1 MTEQPVITTADDDRI
16 AWLRLR
22 SVALPLASPISD
34 AKVLTGRQKP
44 MTEIAILI
52 AEVETRDG
60 QRGLGFSYSKR
71 AGGPGQ
77 FAHALEVA
85 PNLLGENPSD
95 IARLWDK
102 LCWAGASV
110 GRSGLATQAIGA
122 FDVALWDLKARRAGL
137 SLARL
142 LGAQRDSVRCYNTSG
157 GFLHTPLEQLLKNTE
172 ISRDKGIGGIKLKVG
187 QPDWAHGNMREL
199 TLGLEVVLPDG
210 QIWNGLRGLRKDNTG
225 YDLKQLFI
233 GAEGTLGIITAAVL
247 KLYPAIRRRATAWA
261 ALVDAESAVALLGTL
276 RGYCGERLSG
286 FELMSRQSLDFVLRH
301 QPGSV
306 DPFDTAY
313 PCYLLVELSDPAAAA
328 ALDETLQVALGEG
341 VELGLLQDAVIAS
354 SQAQAAALWRL
365 REGISEAQN
374 HEGPSLKH
382 DISVP
387 ISSIPAFIA
396 GTGARLQEA
405 LPGVRIVCY
414 GHVGDG
420 NLHYN
425 LSKPPGMED
434 AAFLAQSPQL
444 TGQVF
449 DATLALNGSISA
461 EHGLGQAK
469 REAARHYKNPLEQ
482 ALMRA
487 LKDTLDPKGLMNPG
501 KVL

>member
-1 MTEQPVITTADDDRI
+1 
-16 AWLRLR
+16 
-22 SVALPLASPISD
+22 
-34 AKVLTGRQKP
+34 
-44 MTEIAILI
+44 
-52 AEVETRDG
+52 
-60 QRGLGFSYSKR
+60 
-71 AGGPGQ
+71 
-77 FAHALEVA
+77 
-85 PNLLGENPSD
+85 
-95 IARLWDK
+95 
-102 LCWAGASV
+102 
-110 GRSGLATQAIGA
+110 
-122 FDVALWDLKARRAGL
+122 
-137 SLARL
+137 
-142 LGAQRDSVRCYNTSG
+142 
-157 GFLHTPLEQLLKNTE
+157 
-172 ISRDKGIGGIKLKVG
+172 
-187 QPDWAHGNMREL
+187 MREL

-374 HEGPSLKH
+374 HE
-382 DISVP
+382 DRA
-387 ISSIPAFIA
+387 SS
-396 GTGARLQEA
+396 T
-405 LPGVRIVCY
+405 
-414 GHVGDG
+414 
-420 NLHYN
+420 
-425 LSKPPGMED
+425 
-434 AAFLAQSPQL
+434 
-444 TGQVF
+444 
-449 DATLALNGSISA
+449 ISA
-461 EHGLGQAK
+461 CLS
-469 REAARHYKNPLEQ
+469 AASRRSSP
-482 ALMRA
+482 APAPGCMRRC
-487 LKDTLDPKGLMNPG
+487 PG
-501 KVL
+501 CGSSATDMSATATCTTT

>member
-157 GFLHTPLEQLLKNTE
+157 GFLHTPLEQLLRNTE
-172 ISRDKGIGGIKLKVG
+172 ISR
-187 QPDWAHGNMREL
+187 
-199 TLGLEVVLPDG
+199 T
-210 QIWNGLRGLRKDNTG
+210 
-225 YDLKQLFI
+225 
-233 GAEGTLGIITAAVL
+233 
-247 KLYPAIRRRATAWA
+247 RA
-261 ALVDAESAVALLGTL
+261 SA
-276 RGYCGERLSG
+276 
-286 FELMSRQSLDFVLRH
+286 
-301 QPGSV
+301 
-306 DPFDTAY
+306 
-313 PCYLLVELSDPAAAA
+313 
-328 ALDETLQVALGEG
+328 
-341 VELGLLQDAVIAS
+341 AS
-354 SQAQAAALWRL
+354 SSRSA
-365 REGISEAQN
+365 S
-374 HEGPSLKH
+374 P
-382 DISVP
+382 
-387 ISSIPAFIA
+387 
-396 GTGARLQEA
+396 TGRWTCTASARCA
-405 LPGVRIVCY
+405 
-414 GHVGDG
+414 
-420 NLHYN
+420 
-425 LSKPPGMED
+425 S
-434 AAFLAQSPQL
+434 
-444 TGQVF
+444 TW
-449 DATLALNGSISA
+449 
-461 EHGLGQAK
+461 
-469 REAARHYKNPLEQ
+469 ARPF
-482 ALMRA
+482 R
-487 LKDTLDPKGLMNPG
+487 
-501 KVL
+501 